1 LAIKPKPLLFV
12 AAAAQIKF
20 GALQMSDDRE
30 LKAMATLLE
39 VMEPLEADERQR
51 VFSWLVQKLAVEGGP
66 IRTPVRQQTGISVNA
81 NGQRFEHSTDTIAT
95 LIGTKSGSDL
105 IVAAAAHLHFAQG
118 KQKFTRQEL
127 TTEMR
132 SAPAHFK
139 ETYVNNLSTYLTGLT
154 KSDRLRLVG
163 AHTYA
168 LSNTERQGLEMKL
181 ANA

>member
-1 LAIKPKPLLFV
+1 
-12 AAAAQIKF
+12 
-20 GALQMSDDRE
+20 MSEDRE
-30 LKAMATLLE
+30 LKAMATVLAAL
-39 VMEPLEADERQR
+39 EPLDAEERQR
-51 VFSWLVQKLAVEGGP
+51 IFSWLAQKLSVDGAPGRGATKQHSARGFGG
-66 IRTPVRQQTGISVNA
+66 
-81 NGQRFEHSTDTIAT
+81 NGQALIHSTDTIAT
-95 LIGTKSGSDL
+95 VIGAKSGPDL
-105 IVAAAAHLHFAQG
+105 IVAAAAHLHFAEG

-139 ETYVNNLSTYLTGLT
+139 ETFVNNLSTYLTGLT

-168 LSNTERQGLEMKL
+168 LSNKERQELETRL

>member
-1 LAIKPKPLLFV
+1 
-12 AAAAQIKF
+12 
-20 GALQMSDDRE
+20 MSEDRE
-30 LKAMATLLE
+30 LKAMATVLA
-39 VMEPLEADERQR
+39 VMEPLEAEERQR
-51 VFSWLVQKLAVEGGP
+51 VFSWLAQKLSVDGAPARGAAKQYTAHGFGG
-66 IRTPVRQQTGISVNA
+66 
-81 NGQRFEHSTDTIAT
+81 NGQALSHSTDTIAT
-95 LIGTKSGSDL
+95 VIGAKSGPDL
-105 IVAAAAHLHFAQG
+105 IVAAASHLHFAQG

-139 ETYVNNLSTYLTGLT
+139 ETFVNNLSTYLTGLT

-168 LSNTERQGLEMKL
+168 LSNKERQELETKL